1 MKDVVSVSNPGHRE
15 TFGVIVVFHHRH
27 QVGGGLAGVV
37 LGGQGV
43 DHRDLGVFGKGRH
56 VLVAKTAVG
65 DAAKKPREHLG
76 GVADG
81 FRGPELD
88 VVFEERQCA
97 AAESLNANFKGNT
110 GSRGRLFVDG
120 TDGHGVER
128 KEVQRHFIALLP
140 QSFEFDGPLQN
151 ALKIVVHIVN
161 GEKVLHHA
169 VSTARRLLSVVRSVL
184 FVLNVGCKTVSC
196 VAHAAKQG
204 LGEGQDVGQAF
215 LKF

>member
-1 MKDVVSVSNPGHRE
+1 M
-15 TFGVIVVFHHRH
+15 
-27 QVGGGLAGVV
+27 
-37 LGGQGV
+37 
-43 DHRDLGVFGKGRH
+43 
-56 VLVAKTAVG
+56 
-65 DAAKKPREHLG
+65 
-76 GVADG
+76 
-81 FRGPELD
+81 D
-88 VVFEERQCA
+88 VVFEERQRA
-97 AAESLNANFKGNT
+97 AAESLDANFERNT
-110 GSRGRLFVDG
+110 SSRGRLLVNG
-120 TDGHGVER
+120 ADGHGVEW
-128 KEVQRHFIALLP
+128 KEVERHFIALLP
-140 QSFEFDGPLQN
+140 QSLEFDGPLQN